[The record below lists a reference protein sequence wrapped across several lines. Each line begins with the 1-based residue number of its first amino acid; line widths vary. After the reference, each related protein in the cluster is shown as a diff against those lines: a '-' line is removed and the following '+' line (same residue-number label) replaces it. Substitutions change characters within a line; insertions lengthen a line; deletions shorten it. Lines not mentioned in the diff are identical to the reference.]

1 MTEKLKLKQLVKM
14 SHHST
19 GWGDCSFNIMKS
31 YGNDGTELVQVTTV
45 LIRKGKTHI
54 QLALDP
60 EQEVEVTVLDTAP
73 SKDESFQKEMEL
85 EAKIA
90 KLALEADLYAISED
104 GMDSEHS
111 WSPPSDKEGWAKR
124 EKHWELLTEMYEAKD
139 ELFDFKVEESK
150 KISME
155 FHQAAFDLKKEI
167 IKKMKEMNVLNDWKQ
182 SREFKE
188 ALEFQGISMSD
199 TDERNWCSSSA
210 DCRHM
215 FHAHD
220 DVTSKLK

>member
-1 MTEKLKLKQLVKM
+1 MTEKLKLKQLAQM
-14 SHHST
+14 AHHKT
-19 GWGDCSFNIMKS
+19 GWGDCSFDIMKS
-31 YGNDGTELVQVTTV
+31 YSHDGDELVQLTTIK
-45 LIRKGKTHI
+45 IRKGNSHI
-54 QLALDP
+54 ELALDP
-60 EQEVEVTVLDTAP
+60 EQEVEVTVFDG
-73 SKDESFQKEMEL
+73 SHIKDESFRKEMEL
-85 EAKIA
+85 KAKIA
-90 KLALEADLYAISED
+90 NCALEADLYAISED
-104 GMDSEHS
+104 GVDSEHS

-124 EKHWELLTEMYEAKD
+124 QKHWDLLDEMYRAKD
-139 ELFDFKVEESK
+139 ELFDFEVEESK

-167 IKKMKEMNVLNDWKQ
+167 IKKMKEMEWNWKQ
-182 SREFKE
+182 CDEFKK

-199 TDERNWCSSSA
+199 TDEKNWCTSSA